1 MKFIKKQIT
10 YQNIEEIF
18 AKYIVN
24 KQLVLDGSLFFLY
37 DLVGYFRPKK
47 PRAIANITLRE
58 LLDHLIE
65 HADDR
70 EVLANYITTLVDR
83 RTFKLMVSDAGILQD
98 SDFLYEI
105 RKRISS
111 KVLPYQPK
119 KDTLEYILNQV
130 FYKGNDYEWI
140 KKIALNELIELCEI
154 LNIQDIYQFKKAETG
169 AMSELL
175 YTMGLLTQ
183 RMSGRSMETSI
194 LHMIPEYN
202 HLASPFLGFES
213 EFLDIENRLRKGEIQ
228 YVSSTDLNY
237 KQLVILHKQCEDLIH
252 SAFKNS
258 STFGITLKVNQALL
272 RIRQQLQRIKILMQF
287 LVVDQEKDKTINT
300 INLSLQLI
308 EYNCY
313 KNNVSKLFAESTQV
327 IANEITQY
335 SAKTGEHYITETA
348 KEYFKMFKGA
358 IGGGLIVGFLCVI
371 KVLMSKVETSDFG
384 FAFLYSLN
392 YSIGFI
398 LIYLFGFTLATKQPA
413 MTATTISKAI
423 EEGLK
428 KKNNDIEKHT
438 AFANLFSRLF
448 RSQFIAFVGN
458 VIMAFPVALV
468 LIWIIDITTGINI
481 TDTKW
486 HTLLADVN
494 PMMSPLI
501 FHAAI
506 AGVFLFLSGII
517 SGNVSNKNKHNQVY
531 YRIQENPF
539 LKRTL
544 GIAKTTN
551 IANWLEKKWPGIVSN
566 FWFGI
571 FMGSTHSLGHFLGLD
586 LDIRHITFASGNIA
600 LGAYGAD
607 FQLATVTWIWSIV
620 GLVLIGFI
628 NFIVS
633 FSLSLGLTFRSRDL
647 PFSELFSLFKSV
659 WAHFKKHPYRFFL
672 PPTKVKAPKEN
683 NNDTVKQENNTH

>member
-1 MKFIKKQIT
+1 MKLIRKQIA
-10 YQNIEEIF
+10 YKNIDEIF
-18 AKYIVN
+18 TRYIIQDQV
-24 KQLVLDGSLFFLY
+24 VLDESLFFLY

-47 PRAIANITLRE
+47 PKAIAHITLRE

-65 HADDR
+65 FDVHR
-70 EVLANYITTLVDR
+70 EVLGTYISNIVAGR
-83 RTFKLMVSDAGILQD
+83 GFKLMVSDAGILKD

-105 RKRISS
+105 RKRLSAKI
-111 KVLPYQPK
+111 LPYQSQ
-119 KDTLEYILNQV
+119 KDTLEYVLNQV
-130 FYKGNDYEWI
+130 FYKENDYEWI
-140 KKIALNELIELCEI
+140 RKIPLEELVELFEI
-154 LNIQDIYQFKKAETG
+154 LKLSDIYQFTKADSG
-169 AMSELL
+169 VMSELL
-175 YTMGLLTQ
+175 YSMGLLTQ

-213 EFLDIENRLRKGEIQ
+213 EFLEIENRLRKGEIR
-228 YVSSTDLNY
+228 YVNKDDLNY
-237 KQLVILHKQCEDLIH
+237 KQLVILHKQCEDLIQH
-252 SAFKNS
+252 AFKNS
-258 STFGITLKVNQALL
+258 SNFGITLKVNQALL
-272 RIRQQLQRIKILMQF
+272 RIRQQLQRIRILMPF
-287 LVVDQEKDKTINT
+287 LVVNEPKDKVINS
-300 INLSLQLI
+300 IQLSLQLI

-335 SAKTGEHYITETA
+335 TAKTGEHYITETA
-348 KEYFKMFKGA
+348 REYFKMFKA
-358 IGGGLIVGFLCVI
+358 ALGGGLIVGFLCVI
-371 KVLMSKVETSDFG
+371 KVLLSKADASDFG
-384 FAFLYSLN
+384 FAFLYSIN
-392 YSIGFI
+392 YSVGFI
-398 LIYLFGFTLATKQPA
+398 LIYLLGFTLATKQPA
-413 MTATTISKAI
+413 MTATTISKSI

-428 KKNNDIEKHT
+428 NNTKDAEKHS
-438 AFANLFSRLF
+438 AFANLFARLF

-458 VIMAFPVALV
+458 VIMAFPVALL
-468 LIWIIDITTGINI
+468 LIWIIDLTTGINI

-486 HTLLADVN
+486 HTLLKDVN
-494 PMMSPLI
+494 PVMSPLL

-544 GIAKTTN
+544 GVAKTTRM
-551 IANWLEKKWPGIVSN
+551 AKWLEKRWPGIVSN
-566 FWFGI
+566 FWFGV
-571 FMGSTHSLGHFLGLD
+571 FMGSTHSLGHFLGLN

-607 FQLATVTWIWSIV
+607 FQLTTATWIWSFA
-620 GLVLIGFI
+620 GLTLIGFM

-633 FSLSLGLTFRSRDL
+633 FGLSLGLTLRSRSL

-659 WAHFKKHPYRFFL
+659 WIYFKKNPLRFFF
-672 PPTKVKAPKEN
+672 PPGKKGRK
-683 NNDTVKQENNTH
+683 

>member
-1 MKFIKKQIT
+1 MTLLRKQII
-10 YQNIEEIF
+10 YQNIDQIF
-18 AKYIVN
+18 QKYSITSELILGEN
-24 KQLVLDGSLFFLY
+24 LFFLY
-37 DLVGYFRPKK
+37 DLVSYFRPKK
-47 PRAIANITLRE
+47 PLTVASVSLRE

-65 HADDR
+65 FDNDR
-70 EVLANYITTLVDR
+70 TILSEYIQNV
-83 RTFKLMVSDAGILQD
+83 FKNRGFKIMISDVGILQD
-98 SDFLYEI
+98 NDFLYEI
-105 RKRISS
+105 RKRISA
-111 KVLPYQPK
+111 KILPYQPQV
-119 KDTLEYILNQV
+119 DTLEYVLNQV
-130 FYKGNDYEWI
+130 FYKENDYEWI
-140 KKIALNELIELCEI
+140 KKIPTTELIELFEI
-154 LNIQDIYQFKKAETG
+154 LNISDIYTFQKAETG
-169 AMSELL
+169 VMSEIL
-175 YTMGLLTQ
+175 YAMGLLTQ

-194 LHMIPEYN
+194 LKMIPEYN
-202 HLASPFLGFES
+202 HLASPFLALES

-228 YVSSTDLNY
+228 YVSSNDLNY
-237 KQLVILHKQCEDLIH
+237 KQLVILHKQCLDLIQN
-252 SAFKNS
+252 AFKNS

-272 RIRQQLQRIKILMQF
+272 RIRQQLQRIKILMLY
-287 LVVDQEKDKTINT
+287 LVVDEDIDRKINT

-313 KNNVSKLFAESTQV
+313 KNNITKLFSESTQV
-327 IANEITQY
+327 VANEITQY
-335 SAKTGEHYITETA
+335 TAKTGEHYITETT

-358 IGGGLIVGFLCVI
+358 IGGGLIVGFLCII

-384 FAFLYSLN
+384 FAFLYSMN

-398 LIYLFGFTLATKQPA
+398 LIYLLGYTLATKQPA

-428 KKNNDIEKHT
+428 KKNNDAEKHQ
-438 AFANLFSRLF
+438 AFANLFARLF

-458 VIMAFPVALV
+458 VIMAFPIALV
-468 LIWIIDITTGINI
+468 LIWLIDISTGINI

-494 PMMSPLI
+494 PLLSPLI

-517 SGNVSNKNKHNQVY
+517 SGNVSNKNKHNQTY

-544 GIAKTTN
+544 GFAKT
-551 IANWLEKKWPGIVSN
+551 AKLAAWLEKKWPGIVSN

-571 FMGSTHSLGHFLGLD
+571 FMGSTHSLGHFLGLN

-607 FQLATVTWIWSIV
+607 FQLPTATWIWSII

-659 WAHFKKHPYRFFL
+659 WAYFKQHPSRFFI
-672 PPTKVKAPKEN
+672 PRKHNTTEKVNVAPN
-683 NNDTVKQENNTH
+683 SENNTH

>member
-1 MKFIKKQIT
+1 MKLIRKQIA
-10 YQNIEEIF
+10 YKNIDEIF
-18 AKYIVN
+18 TRYILKDEV
-24 KQLVLDGSLFFLY
+24 VLDESLFFLY

-47 PRAIANITLRE
+47 PKAIAHITLRE

-65 HADDR
+65 FDVHR
-70 EVLANYITTLVDR
+70 EVLGAYISNIVEGR
-83 RTFKLMVSDAGILQD
+83 GFKLMVSDAGILKD

-105 RKRISS
+105 RKRLSAKI
-111 KVLPYQPK
+111 LPYQSQ
-119 KDTLEYILNQV
+119 KDTLEYVLNQV
-130 FYKGNDYEWI
+130 FYKENDYEWI
-140 KKIALNELIELCEI
+140 RKIPLEELTELFEI
-154 LNIQDIYQFKKAETG
+154 LNLSDIYRFAKADSG
-169 AMSELL
+169 VMSELL
-175 YTMGLLTQ
+175 YSMGLLTQ

-213 EFLDIENRLRKGEIQ
+213 EFLEIENRLRKGEIR
-228 YVSSTDLNY
+228 YVNKDDLNY
-237 KQLVILHKQCEDLIH
+237 KQLVILHKQCEELIQH
-252 SAFKNS
+252 AFKNS
-258 STFGITLKVNQALL
+258 SNFGITLKVNQALL
-272 RIRQQLQRIKILMQF
+272 RIRQQLQRIRILMQF
-287 LVVDQEKDKTINT
+287 LVVNEPEDKVINS
-300 INLSLQLI
+300 IQLSLQLI

-335 SAKTGEHYITETA
+335 TAKTGEHYITETA
-348 KEYFKMFKGA
+348 KEYFKMFRA
-358 IGGGLIVGFLCVI
+358 ALGGGLIVGFLCVI
-371 KVLMSKVETSDFG
+371 KVLLSKADASDFG
-384 FAFLYSLN
+384 FAFLYSIN
-392 YSIGFI
+392 YSVGFM

-428 KKNNDIEKHT
+428 NNTKDSEKHS
-438 AFANLFSRLF
+438 AFANLFARLF

-458 VIMAFPVALV
+458 VIMAFPVALL
-468 LIWIIDITTGINI
+468 LIWIIDLTTGINI

-486 HTLLADVN
+486 HTLLKDVN
-494 PMMSPLI
+494 PVMSPLL

-544 GIAKTTN
+544 GAAKTMRMSK
-551 IANWLEKKWPGIVSN
+551 WLEKRWPGIVSN
-566 FWFGI
+566 FWFGV
-571 FMGSTHSLGHFLGLD
+571 FMGSTHSLGHFLGLN
-586 LDIRHITFASGNIA
+586 LDVRHITFASGNIA

-607 FQLATVTWIWSIV
+607 FQLTTATWIWSFA
-620 GLVLIGFI
+620 GLTLIGFM

-633 FSLSLGLTFRSRDL
+633 FGLSLGLTLRSRSL
-647 PFSELFSLFKSV
+647 PLSELFSLFKSV
-659 WAHFKKHPYRFFL
+659 WMYFKKNPLRFFF
-672 PPTKVKAPKEN
+672 PPGKNGRK
-683 NNDTVKQENNTH
+683 